1 MEFDRQYE
9 RIVSSLLGRTA
20 VAEDIDSAAVIAK
33 KYGYKFRIV
42 TLDGQIVNAGGS
54 FTGGSAVHSAGVF
67 SRKNELDNLSV
78 QIKELNERLEDG
90 NEKIHK
96 LSEAVQR
103 LSVQLDEVKAEQT
116 EILQDKIRFESE
128 LSRAAAMEKQAI
140 AQLSDYKSRFD
151 SLKERKDNSEILI
164 RRSKEKLKEIEAL
177 IKISEENLARDQGR
191 KESIRSRREELSAE
205 MSSLRIKSAELVKDR
220 QSAERE
226 LESLKAGSNEAIE
239 GLKKLEE
246 EEKQLEAS
254 IEEKKSAILQR
265 KNSLGEISGLVSRCV

>member
-1 MEFDRQYE
+1 
-9 RIVSSLLGRTA
+9 
-20 VAEDIDSAAVIAK
+20 
-33 KYGYKFRIV
+33 
-42 TLDGQIVNAGGS
+42 
-54 FTGGSAVHSAGVF
+54 
-67 SRKNELDNLSV
+67 
-78 QIKELNERLEDG
+78 
-90 NEKIHK
+90 
-96 LSEAVQR
+96 
-103 LSVQLDEVKAEQT
+103 
-116 EILQDKIRFESE
+116 
-128 LSRAAAMEKQAI
+128 MEKQAI

-246 EEKQLEAS
+246 EEKTA
-254 IEEKKSAILQR
+254 
-265 KNSLGEISGLVSRCV
+265 

>member
-1 MEFDRQYE
+1 MDFDRQYE

-67 SRKNELDNLSV
+67 SRKNELDNLSI

-90 NEKIHK
+90 NGKIHK

-116 EILQDKIRFESE
+116 EILQDKIRF
-128 LSRAAAMEKQAI
+128 
-140 AQLSDYKSRFD
+140 
-151 SLKERKDNSEILI
+151 
-164 RRSKEKLKEIEAL
+164 
-177 IKISEENLARDQGR
+177 
-191 KESIRSRREELSAE
+191 
-205 MSSLRIKSAELVKDR
+205 
-220 QSAERE
+220 
-226 LESLKAGSNEAIE
+226 
-239 GLKKLEE
+239 
-246 EEKQLEAS
+246 
-254 IEEKKSAILQR
+254 
-265 KNSLGEISGLVSRCV
+265 